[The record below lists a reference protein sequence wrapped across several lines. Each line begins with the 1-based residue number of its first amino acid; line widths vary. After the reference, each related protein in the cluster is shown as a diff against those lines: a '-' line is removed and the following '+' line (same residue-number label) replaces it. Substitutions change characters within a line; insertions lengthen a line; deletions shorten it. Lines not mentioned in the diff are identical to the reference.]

1 MKMNLY
7 SKRRNEVIEAM
18 QENSAMLIFS
28 GKAIMKSEDEAYD
41 FDVNRNFY
49 YLTGLENEDMVL
61 MLKKV
66 NGKTNELLFILPFD
80 ETLARWVGG
89 RMSKEEASLISGVQD
104 VEEYDEL
111 DDTVARTI
119 EYARSYN
126 DFAFYFDF
134 WHYTMSQQNSV
145 ATEYANKLKNKYP
158 YLKMIDTYP
167 ILTSLRQCK
176 DEYEI
181 DCTRRAIEI
190 TNLGVRKMMQSI
202 RPEMNEM
209 IMDGVF
215 EFVLKENMCHKTA
228 FKTIA
233 ASGERATI
241 LHYSTNNQTMK
252 DGELFLCDL
261 GATYNNYCADISRTF
276 PVNGKFTDRQKEIY
290 EMVLEA
296 QRIVVRNAKPGV
308 TLRELNQMVVNYYD
322 EELPKHGLEKGTREY
337 YFHSVSHQL
346 GLDTHDVSTNE
357 PLKVGNIITNEP
369 GLYISDE
376 GIGIRVED
384 DLLITEEGCEVLSKD
399 IIREVNDIEELM
411 KK

>member
-1 MKMNLY
+1 
-7 SKRRNEVIEAM
+7 
-18 QENSAMLIFS
+18 
-28 GKAIMKSEDEAYD
+28 
-41 FDVNRNFY
+41 
-49 YLTGLENEDMVL
+49 
-61 MLKKV
+61 
-66 NGKTNELLFILPFD
+66 
-80 ETLARWVGG
+80 
-89 RMSKEEASLISGVQD
+89 
-104 VEEYDEL
+104 
-111 DDTVARTI
+111 
-119 EYARSYN
+119 
-126 DFAFYFDF
+126 
-134 WHYTMSQQNSV
+134 
-145 ATEYANKLKNKYP
+145 
-158 YLKMIDTYP
+158 MIDTYP

-176 DEYEI
+176 DEYEV
-181 DCTRRAIEI
+181 DCARRAIEI

-233 ASGERATI
+233 ASGERSTI

-308 TLRELNQMVVNYYD
+308 TLKELNQMVVDYYN
-322 EELPKHGLEKGTREY
+322 EELPKHGLDKGTREY